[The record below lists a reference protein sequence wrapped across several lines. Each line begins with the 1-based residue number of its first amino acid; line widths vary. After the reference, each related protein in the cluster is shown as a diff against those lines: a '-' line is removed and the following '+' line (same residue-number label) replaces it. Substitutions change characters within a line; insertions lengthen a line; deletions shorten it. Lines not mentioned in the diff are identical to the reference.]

1 MEALITI
8 IIVFLFV
15 GFLFR
20 HLGKYL
26 LPFIMR
32 RVAKRFGMDP
42 NHFKQQAKKGQ
53 NANTQPTPEQV
64 IPDNVGEYV
73 DFEEI
78 K

>member
-1 MEALITI
+1 VEVLITI

-15 GFLFR
+15 GFIFR
-20 HLGKYL
+20 HLGKFL

-32 RVAKRFGMDP
+32 RMAKKFGMSYDAFRQNAQP
-42 NHFKQQAKKGQ
+42 AQ
-53 NANTQPTPEQV
+53 NANTQPEPEQV